1 MTQAQSTTA
10 ARNKQLMQAV
20 FAELAN
26 GNRAAM
32 RELYADDVTF
42 TVTGTTRWSRTYRG
56 KQAVIDELFT
66 PLFAQFADR
75 YTATATR
82 FIADDD
88 VVAVEFRG
96 KVTTKAGAP
105 YHNTYC
111 TIYRFTEG
119 KIREITEYC
128 DTALIAAVL

>member
-1 MTQAQSTTA
+1 MTQAQSSVA

-26 GNRAAM
+26 GNRAPM

-42 TVTGTTRWSRTYRG
+42 TLIGTTRWSKTYRG
-56 KQAVIDELFT
+56 KQAVIDELFK
-66 PLFAQFADR
+66 PLFAQFADQ
-75 YTATATR
+75 YTASATR

-96 KVTTKAGAP
+96 KVTTNAGKP

-111 TIYRFTEG
+111 TIYRLADG
-119 KIREITEYC
+119 KICEMTEYC
-128 DTALIAAVL
+128 DTALVAAVL